1 MLLQA
6 QLLSDQGK
14 IVLNKMGNP
23 ENRKKQNKN
32 NNNKTAFDN
41 RNPFQTTTK
50 KEGKME

>member
-23 ENRKKQNKN
+23 ENRK
-32 NNNKTAFDN
+32 NKTKT
-41 RNPFQTTTK
+41 TTTK
-50 KEGKME
+50 QPLIIRILSRSPQ